1 MNRLLV
7 FAFLTLTIAACAP
20 DEKELCGNW
29 QAVAF
34 YENGRST
41 LVSLDSVRLSLTPDH
56 RYQFKTMGFYSESG
70 SWKVSSSYLIL
81 KDTTIEPNNERMMKV
96 LFQSADSLKIR
107 MDKNGAEQALFFG
120 KTK

>member
-1 MNRLLV
+1 
-7 FAFLTLTIAACAP
+7 
-20 DEKELCGNW
+20 
-29 QAVAF
+29 
-34 YENGRST
+34 
-41 LVSLDSVRLSLTPDH
+41 
-56 RYQFKTMGFYSESG
+56 MGFYSESG